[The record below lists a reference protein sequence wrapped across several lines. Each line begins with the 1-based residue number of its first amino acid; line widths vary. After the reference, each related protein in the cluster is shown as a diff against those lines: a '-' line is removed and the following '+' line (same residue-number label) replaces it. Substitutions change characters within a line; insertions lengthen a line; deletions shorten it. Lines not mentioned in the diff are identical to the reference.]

1 MPHKLEGA
9 RWTKRVVVAAT
20 IASIVGSHAAF
31 AAQLGANDDKTT
43 SPIKHVIVIIGENRT
58 FDHLFGTYIP
68 KQGQTVWNILS
79 EGIVDQNGAPGPNF
93 AKATQRFAVDAG
105 ASSSNSPGYKNPY
118 YLLPPPGTAG
128 APNTASDTNGPPFA
142 SLSVAAAYDVG
153 LYPGDLGLLL
163 TGASGLASTHTVDTR
178 IKNANDMLN
187 GPFQLTGKTL
197 PYDAYTGSPVH
208 RFYQMWQQLDCS
220 VANAKPWNP
229 SGCAADLFPWVEQTV
244 SAGSNGAP
252 RPANYNNHEG
262 ATSMAF
268 YNVAKGDVP
277 YLKSLADQYTI
288 SDNYHQ
294 AVMGG
299 TGANHIAIGYADAIY
314 YSDAQ
319 GNPATPPAGQV
330 ENPNPQKGTNNFY
343 TNDGYGSTSTNM
355 GGSYTNCSDTKQ
367 PGVAPIVKYLSS
379 LKQPVKANCQANAYY
394 LLNNYNP
401 GYVGNGT
408 VDPTDDGPF
417 TIPPVTI
424 RHIGDA
430 LNDAQVSWRY
440 YGESWND
447 YVQDPTN
454 PLYCNICNPFL
465 YSTQTMTDKL
475 QREEHL
481 QDTTDLY
488 NDITNGVLPAV
499 SIVKPNGLN
508 DGHPASSKVDLFESF
523 TKKIV
528 TELQKQ
534 PDLWKDTAILI
545 TVDEGGGYWDSG
557 YVQPV
562 DYFGDGTRI
571 PLIVVSPYSA
581 GGNVVHD
588 YYDHVSIDKFI
599 ERNWSLKPLTN
610 RSRDNLPN
618 PVVDPSQPY
627 VPTNSPA
634 IGDLF
639 EMFNFN
645 KS

>member
-9 RWTKRVVVAAT
+9 GLVKRTVVAAT
-20 IASIVGSHAAF
+20 IASIVASHSAF
-31 AAQLGANDDKTT
+31 AAQLGTNDDKTT
-43 SPIKHVIVIIGENRT
+43 TPIKHLIVIIGENRT

-68 KQGQTVWNILS
+68 KSGQNVWNILS
-79 EGIVDQNGAPGPNF
+79 EGIVDENGAPGPNF
-93 AKATQRFAVDAG
+93 SKATQRFANDTG
-105 ASSSNSPGYKNPY
+105 EYTTTPNYKNPY
-118 YLLPPPGTAG
+118 YFLPPPGTSG
-128 APNTASDTNGPPFA
+128 APTQASDTAGPPFA
-142 SLSVAAAYDVG
+142 SLSVAATYDVG

-163 TGASGLASTHTVDTR
+163 TGATGLASTHTVDTR
-178 IKNANDMLN
+178 IKNANEMLN

-197 PYDAYTGSPVH
+197 PYDSYTGSPVH
-208 RFYQMWQQLDCS
+208 RFYQMWQQLDCGA
-220 VANAKPWNP
+220 VYATPWNP
-229 SGCAADLFPWVEQTV
+229 SGCEADLFPWVETVV

-252 RPANYNNHEG
+252 RPGGYNNFEG
-262 ATSMAF
+262 ATSMGF
-268 YNVAKGDVP
+268 YNVAKGDAP
-277 YLKSLADQYTI
+277 YFKSLADQFTI
-288 SDNYHQ
+288 GDNYHQ
-294 AVMGG
+294 AIMGG

-314 YSDAQ
+314 YSDDK
-319 GNPATPPAGQV
+319 GNPATPPAGQI
-330 ENPNPQKGTNNFY
+330 ENPNPQPNTNNFY
-343 TNDGYGSTSTNM
+343 TNDGYGSTSTNE
-355 GGSYTNCSDTKQ
+355 GGSYTNCADPTQ
-367 PGVAPIVKYLSS
+367 PGVRSIVKYLSE
-379 LKQPVKANCQANAYY
+379 LKQPVSPNCQADAYY

-430 LNDAQVSWRY
+430 LNDAKVSWRY
-440 YGESWND
+440 YGENWND
-447 YVQDPTN
+447 YIQDPTN

-465 YSTQTMTDKL
+465 YSTQTMTNKL

-499 SIVKPNGLN
+499 SIVKPSGLN
-508 DGHPASSKVDLFESF
+508 DGHPASSKLDLFESF

-528 TELQKQ
+528 TELQNQ

-545 TVDEGGGYWDSG
+545 TFDEGGGYWDSG

-562 DYFGDGTRI
+562 DYFGDGTRVPI
-571 PLIVVSPYSA
+571 IVVSPYAA
-581 GGNVVHD
+581 GGKVVHN

-599 ERNWSLKPLTN
+599 ERNWAVQPLTK

-618 PVVDPSQPY
+618 PVMDASQPY
-627 VPTNSPA
+627 IPTNSPA
-634 IGDLF
+634 IGDLIELF
-639 EMFNFN
+639 DFN